1 MSALFESARL
11 RYRGFC
17 KSDLDILYDLFN
29 DPEIQLGANDHYVIP
44 RPESFK
50 DMLEQWAGH
59 LLFCV
64 IEEKETGRFVGQGG
78 LRYEGLGEKNR
89 DATVGL
95 ALKKEFWGKGCVAIC
110 CASLRNVFRL
120 DRLQVYPCSA
130 YHRYGTEVVE
140 WIVQMGIKTLGLHRI
155 SLDVFAS
162 NPRAVAV
169 YKKWYVDLHSSY
181 SAKMTD

>member
-1 MSALFESARL
+1 MTTLFESARL
-11 RYRGFC
+11 RYRGFR

-50 DMLEQWAGH
+50 DMLEQWTSN

-64 IEEKETGRFVGQGG
+64 IVEKETERFVGQCG

-95 ALKKEFWGKGCVAIC
+95 ALQKKFWGNGYVSN
-110 CASLRNVFRL
+110 SLYVTGK
-120 DRLQVYPCSA
+120 
-130 YHRYGTEVVE
+130 H
-140 WIVQMGIKTLGLHRI
+140 TLACI
-155 SLDVFAS
+155 
-162 NPRAVAV
+162 RA
-169 YKKWYVDLHSSY
+169 
-181 SAKMTD
+181 

>member
-1 MSALFESARL
+1 MTTLFESARL
-11 RYRGFC
+11 RYRGFR

-50 DMLEQWAGH
+50 DMLEQWTSN

-64 IEEKETGRFVGQGG
+64 IVEKETERFVGQCG

-95 ALKKEFWGKGCVAIC
+95 ALQKKFWGNG
-110 CASLRNVFRL
+110 
-120 DRLQVYPCSA
+120 
-130 YHRYGTEVVE
+130 YGKEAVE
-140 WIVQMGIKTLGLHRI
+140 WMVQMGIKTLGLHRI

-162 NPRAVAV
+162 NQRAVAV
-169 YKKWYVDLHSSY
+169 YKKCGFLQEGVRRKALWRQGKWEDVMNMAILDEDYWTQHPLQ
-181 SAKMTD
+181 